1 MLARS
6 LSGRDF
12 EKPDFNTVPIRI
24 VKAPMRKSSLLP
36 LLLLILSAC
45 GMADDERVEDSKRR
59 FITIADP
66 AFEAYL
72 LRTWDL
78 DHDGRISYY
87 EAERVL
93 HIDCAGL
100 GIESLYGI
108 GNFTSLQTLD
118 CSSNELTSL
127 DVSRLLRLERLD
139 CSRNELVLL
148 RLGERAARPLASGL
162 RRQSARL
169 SESGVCR
176 VALRSGLR
184 EQPADDARYFE
195 MPAAHVVGRCDRKR
209 TAVPSLQGPQ
219 SADRP
224 SAAGRERSDRGTVA
238 KRDSRFTIHILL
250 CYPLLSFRAE
260 PEAQSEESRW
270 SCEREPVRIA

>member
-1 MLARS
+1 
-6 LSGRDF
+6 
-12 EKPDFNTVPIRI
+12 
-24 VKAPMRKSSLLP
+24 MRKSSLLP

-148 RLGERAARPLASGL
+148 RLGELRGLWLLDCADNRLDYLNLEYAGSLSDLDCANNRLTTLDISKCQPHMLSVEATGNEPLYLLYKGRNQL
-162 RRQSARL
+162 IDRL
-169 SESGVCR
+169 LLDGNVQIE
-176 VALRSGLR
+176 
-184 EQPADDARYFE
+184 
-195 MPAAHVVGRCDRKR
+195 
-209 TAVPSLQGPQ
+209 
-219 SADRP
+219 
-224 SAAGRERSDRGTVA
+224 ER
-238 KRDSRFTIHILL
+238 
-250 CYPLLSFRAE
+250 
-260 PEAQSEESRW
+260 
-270 SCEREPVRIA
+270 